1 MTFAALKQSASAHLQ
16 LLIDEQASLHRIV
29 YLPFDPEQ
37 LRPFLLNPVGTVG
50 GHGGLPGQL
59 TSTPHR
65 PPGDAPSLAPSRLF
79 APGSAGGGP
88 SDLNKMNN
96 TQPPVGVENISLSE
110 ISTIKPPVNP
120 SSGAAGGAV
129 VNTTMAGNTLTN
141 GSITISNGISN
152 TILKSEPLDQILS
165 LHNSLTVAGASQPAP
180 PSAAGESVK
189 AENNGAGPLDDT
201 EPDQGGN
208 ISASSDAVV
217 HLNHQ
222 HTQTPGSA
230 HGEADNSTAA
240 VLDVSCD
247 SWSVASEDAE
257 GTVRQTGR
265 AGPASEPLMG
275 AGTKR
280 RRKTA
285 FELLQESFSGN
296 SRNSTLTKTRSGRLY

>member
-1 MTFAALKQSASAHLQ
+1 MTFAALKQTASAHLQ
-16 LLIDEQASLHRIV
+16 QLINEQASLHRIV

-37 LRPFLLNPVGTVG
+37 LRPLLLNPVG
-50 GHGGLPGQL
+50 GHGGLPDQL
-59 TSTPHR
+59 TSTPRR
-65 PPGDAPSLAPSRLF
+65 PPGDVPNLAPSCLF
-79 APGSAGGGP
+79 TPGSAGGNP
-88 SDLNKMNN
+88 SDLNKINN
-96 TQPPVGVENISLSE
+96 TQPPVGVEDISLSE

-120 SSGAAGGAV
+120 SPGAAGGAAL
-129 VNTTMAGNTLTN
+129 NTTKAGNTPAN

-152 TILKSEPLDQILS
+152 TIPKPEPFDPLLT
-165 LHNSLTVAGASQPAP
+165 LHNSLSAAGASQTAP
-180 PSAAGESVK
+180 PSAHAGEPVK

-208 ISASSDAVV
+208 ISASSDTVV

-222 HTQTPGSA
+222 HAQAPGSA

-247 SWSVASEDAE
+247 SWSVASEDTE
-257 GTVRQTGR
+257 GTVRQAGR

-280 RRKTA
+280 RRKSA
-285 FELLQESFSGN
+285 LELLQESLSGN
-296 SRNSTLTKTRSGRLY
+296 IRNTSLSKTRSGRLF